1 MLNNNIW
8 QVMAEVKRAQMKL
21 DIGARM
27 ARDEMMTKLIQLSME
42 EIKGDRRD
50 VPYPAV
56 TGQPPM
62 NVTGNLRRSI
72 RGEKFRSGKAT
83 YRALVG
89 PTIVY
94 GRSVEIGAP
103 YNPPTWTQGQK
114 FPFMKPAFEKY
125 KTFHNAIIKKYLSLR
140 G

>member
-1 MLNNNIW
+1 MIRNNLW
-8 QVMAEVKRAQMKL
+8 QVMADVKRAQMKL
-21 DIGARM
+21 DVGARM
-27 ARDEMMTKLIQLSME
+27 ARDEMMMKLIQLSQE

-72 RGEKFRSGKAT
+72 RGEKFRTGFASYKGM
-83 YRALVG
+83 VG

-103 YNPPTWTQGQK
+103 YNPPTWQNEQR

-125 KTFHNAIIKKYLSLR
+125 KKFHNAIIMKHLKLR

>member
-1 MLNNNIW
+1 MIRNNIW
-8 QVMAEVKRAQMKL
+8 QVKADVKRAQMKL
-21 DIGARM
+21 DNSVRM
-27 ARDEMMTKLIQLSME
+27 ARDEMMNKLIQLSME
-42 EIKGDRRD
+42 EIKGDRANT
-50 VPYPAV
+50 PYPAIA
-56 TGQPPM
+56 GQPPM

-72 RGEKFRSGKAT
+72 RGQKFRGGANT

-94 GRSVEIGAP
+94 GRSVEMGAP
-103 YNPPTWTQGQK
+103 YNPQSWTQGQK

-125 KTFHNAIIKKYLSLR
+125 MKFHNAILLKYLKLR